1 MAVYI
6 KGQKLGNRRESRLRQ
21 NTAKGSFLQ
30 RQEEMRSTKG
40 FLRDCALSCKSSFVA
55 IKSVNINVQ
64 SGLIAVLPSSCQG
77 SSRLFVF
84 LSLFSK
90 FSPWCGVISKFFWK
104 LESGFCLVCLYFII

>member
-30 RQEEMRSTKG
+30 RQEEMRC
-40 FLRDCALSCKSSFVA
+40 FEIDCALSRKSSFLA
-55 IKSVNINVQ
+55 IKSTNINVQ

-90 FSPWCGVISKFFWK
+90 FSTWCGVISKFFWK